1 MPQLV
6 QSCYWAPS
14 TGLPALAK
22 IGQASTPTVALA
34 FQQLRNLYWPTT
46 TSIPQALAIKPRA
59 RPNKPLPFS
68 LRISDLVPDSGYA
81 SADSEDDGEDENDFR
96 ARPSSK
102 YPRATSSQ
110 SSIPHGHIGS
120 EESESDD
127 DIDVIR
133 SDVLE
138 RTFSIKWIT
147 GFISRSDVWLA
158 AIDADADQD
167 DNIEARSELID
178 IASQILSAFSSV
190 EPDDDEAASITRTF
204 SFSVGVEGSKI
215 LDVQL
220 NDAALLSEDHTSVG
234 LQSWGSAIILAER
247 ICKAPD
253 LFSFDTS
260 SERNLRVLELG
271 AGTGLLSIVAAKLV
285 PKSTVVATDYHPDVL
300 SNLSLNVD
308 SNFPHSPS
316 HDSVCVHKLDWESP
330 SVEAPFDQPF
340 DVILA
345 ADVVYNPLHAQWIHD
360 CVERLLVKPGGDD
373 NRGGLSGD
381 GGASVF
387 WLIIPLRSIGRH
399 EGLYNTVDSVFGD
412 TMSKRGG
419 EMGWKLAIL
428 ERQELQR
435 HAGGVGRVD
444 EAGYRLFKIGW
455 GRA

>member
-1 MPQLV
+1 MPRLV
-6 QSCYWAPS
+6 QYWAPS

-22 IGQASTPTVALA
+22 LGQANTSTVALA
-34 FQQLRNLYWPTT
+34 LQHLRSLYWPTT

-59 RPNKPLPFS
+59 RPNKPLPIS
-68 LRISDLVPDSGYA
+68 LRNSDLVPDSGYA
-81 SADSEDDGEDENDFR
+81 SADSDDDDDSEDECNFR
-96 ARPSSK
+96 ARSSSK
-102 YPRATSSQ
+102 YPSATSSQ
-110 SSIPHGHIGS
+110 PSIPHGHIDS
-120 EESESDD
+120 EESESDN
-127 DIDVIR
+127 DIDLIR

-138 RTFSIKWIT
+138 RTFAIKWIT

-167 DNIEARSELID
+167 DEIEARSQLID

-204 SFSVGVEGSKI
+204 SFSVGVESKI

-247 ICKAPD
+247 ICKSPEFFG
-253 LFSFDTS
+253 LDTP
-260 SERNLRVLELG
+260 SERKLRVLELG

-285 PKSTVVATDYHPDVL
+285 PSSVVVATDYHPDVL

-308 SNFPHSPS
+308 SNFPRATPY
-316 HDSVCVHKLDWESP
+316 DSVCVHKLDWESP
-330 SVEAPFDQPF
+330 SFEAPFDQPF

-373 NRGGLSGD
+373 NRGRGSGD
-381 GGASVF
+381 SGVGVF

-399 EGLYNTVDSVFGD
+399 EGLYETVDSVFGD
-412 TMSKRGG
+412 TASKRGG
-419 EMGWKLAIL
+419 DQRWRLVIL

-444 EAGYRLFKIGW
+444 ESGYRLFKIGW
-455 GRA
+455 ARG